1 MMKRSFVAAA
11 AVMPLLMVAGM
22 AMAQNASYGYIQSKL
37 NPHNFSNQGWAD
49 NQICKPCHTPHNAKP
64 AVYSDRLWAHAIT
77 NASYTMDAAGTKKN
91 AADVLDRVSRLCMSC
106 HDGTVALGDYAY
118 SPNPAGGGSP
128 GNGATLGT
136 DLSLN
141 HPVGTEAVYSAT
153 RTSMKP
159 TIDTKATDGT
169 ITAKNAGIK
178 SATTS
183 TLPLVRVTTKDATG
197 NITSDNFV
205 VGCGSCHHPHGTRT
219 GDTTVNPPGSDP
231 IPHLLRMPNDGSA
244 MCLSCHNK

>member
-11 AVMPLLMVAGM
+11 AVMPLLMAGV
-22 AMAQNASYGYIQSKL
+22 AMAQNASYGYIQSAL
-37 NPHNFSNQGWAD
+37 NPHNFSNQGWSD

-64 AVYSDRLWAHAIT
+64 TVYSTRIWAHAIT
-77 NASYTMDAAGTKKN
+77 NASYTVDAAGTKKN
-91 AADVLDRVSRLCMSC
+91 AADELDRVSRLCMSC

-118 SPNPAGGGSP
+118 SPNPAGGGNP

-136 DLSLN
+136 DLTIN
-141 HPVGTEAVYSAT
+141 HPVGVDAT
-153 RTSMKP
+153 YPVKTYFKP
-159 TIDTKATDGT
+159 TTDTKDTAGT
-169 ITAKNAGIK
+169 ITAKSAGVK
-178 SATTS
+178 TATTAS
-183 TLPLVRVTTKDATG
+183 LPLVRITTKDATG

-205 VGCGSCHHPHGTRT
+205 VGCGTCHHPHGTRT

-231 IPHLLRMPNDGSA
+231 LPHLLRMPNTGSA

>member
-11 AVMPLLMVAGM
+11 AVVPLLMVTGL
-22 AMAQNASYGYIQSKL
+22 AMAQNMSYGYIQSKL

-64 AVYSDRLWAHAIT
+64 AVYSTRIWAHTIT
-77 NASYTMDAAGTKKN
+77 NASYTVDAAGTKKS
-91 AADVLDRVSRLCMSC
+91 ADDALDRVSRLCMSC

-118 SPNPAGGGSP
+118 SPNPTGGGSP

-136 DLSLN
+136 DLTSN
-141 HPVGTEAVYSAT
+141 HPVGKEAVYSPT
-153 RTSMKP
+153 RTSFKP
-159 TIDTKATDGT
+159 TTDTKDTSGT
-169 ITAKNAGIK
+169 ITAKNAGVK

-183 TLPLVRVTTKDATG
+183 TLPLVRVTEKDATG

-205 VGCGSCHHPHGTRT
+205 VGCATCHHPHGTRT
-219 GDTTVNPPGSDP
+219 GDATANPPGSDP
-231 IPHLLRMPNDGSA
+231 LPHLLRMPNDGSA
-244 MCLSCHNK
+244 LCLSCHNK